1 MSLESSAVTIATTAT
16 VIATGKTGASWVYLH
31 APTGGNTIYIGP
43 STVTVANG
51 LELPKGALQTV
62 WLAEA
67 DTLYGIVAS
76 STESLMVLKSGG
88 R

>member
-1 MSLESSAVTIATTAT
+1 MSLESSSVTIGTTAT

-31 APTGGNTIYIGP
+31 APTGGNTVFIGP
-43 STVTVANG
+43 STVTTTNG
-51 LELPKGALQTV
+51 LELPKGALNEI

-67 DTLYGIVAS
+67 DVLYGIVAS
-76 STESLMVLKSGG
+76 STQPLMVLKSGG